1 MVREFL
7 IIYTLPIFM
16 ILFLAVTL
24 FREMRTNKNEERSN
38 KSFIKQMALTVIV
51 TLVLISAISYMIISM
66 T

>member
-1 MVREFL
+1 MREFL

>member
-7 IIYTLPIFM
+7 ISYTLPIFM

>member
-7 IIYTLPIFM
+7 ISYTLPIFM

-38 KSFIKQMALTVIV
+38 KSFIRQMALTVIV

>member
-1 MVREFL
+1 MREFL
-7 IIYTLPIFM
+7 ISYTLPIFM

-38 KSFIKQMALTVIV
+38 KSFIRQMALTVIV

>member
-7 IIYTLPIFM
+7 ISYTLPIFM

-24 FREMRTNKNEERSN
+24 FREMRTNKNEERAN
-38 KSFIKQMALTVIV
+38 KSFIRQMALTVIV